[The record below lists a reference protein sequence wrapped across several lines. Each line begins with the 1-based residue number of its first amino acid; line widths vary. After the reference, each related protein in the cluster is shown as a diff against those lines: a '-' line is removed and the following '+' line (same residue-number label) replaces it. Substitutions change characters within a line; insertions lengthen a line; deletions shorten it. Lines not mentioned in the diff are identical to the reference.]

1 MARQVQIS
9 IDESSSLE
17 SPVHIYWVGPIAAK
31 TTLPEL
37 VKVGQLDGLGKP
49 LQLSSWVGTYLLAAQ
64 GGKGNNFPYNGDPGG
79 LCALE
84 VWLITHDISQSFILD
99 LRQSAT
105 ERRTVR
111 GLKHCQIRRRV
122 EFVNGAGSSID
133 IVFVPPDGPSPE
145 AVEVNL
151 SPGDMK
157 PIYTWEG
164 HRFRAVSRDGISCN
178 GETDFVVEA
187 THPRFYRHVF
197 CAGHVASPT
206 DDKGTPPVEWDGHP
220 IDEL

>member
-1 MARQVQIS
+1 VEFVNGAGSS
-9 IDESSSLE
+9 IDIVWVPPDGQSPKAVEVSL
-17 SPVHIYWVGPIAAK
+17 SPGDMKPIVTWEGHRFRAVSRDGTICNGDKEFVVKATHPLSFRHVFCAGPDVSPADDIKTQPIAR
-31 TTLPEL
+31 
-37 VKVGQLDGLGKP
+37 DGRP
-49 LQLSSWVGTYLLAAQ
+49 RQDYTQSAVDHLSS
-64 GGKGNNFPYNGDPGG
+64 
-79 LCALE
+79 
-84 VWLITHDISQSFILD
+84 
-99 LRQSAT
+99 
-105 ERRTVR
+105 
-111 GLKHCQIRRRV
+111 QIRRRV

-151 SPGDMK
+151 SPGDMR